1 MIDVLILGGGPA
13 GYTAA
18 LYAARA
24 GLSTTVVERMSAG
37 GQMTLTGDIENY
49 PGLVSVDGFTL
60 GMQMQQGA
68 EAFGAATHYA
78 EVTSVELEGECKR
91 VFTTDGVLEARTVIV
106 ATGANPRPLGLP
118 SEADWIGNGV
128 HYCAHCDGRFYKDK
142 TVAVI
147 GGGNSA
153 VSDALYLSRICK
165 TVYLV
170 HRRRELRAAKVYHE
184 ALFAA
189 PNVEVVWEH
198 TVKELLATDR
208 LTGIRLASTVDNTE
222 KALPCDGVFVSI
234 GREPVTAF
242 LNGAL
247 PTDEHGYL
255 VADETTQT
263 PVRGVFAA
271 GDVRRKAL
279 RQIVTAT
286 ADGAVAA
293 HFAGDYL
300 EKQG

>member
-49 PGLVSVDGFTL
+49 PGVASVDGFTL

-68 EAFGAATHYA
+68 EAFGAKTHYA
-78 EVTSVELEGECKR
+78 EVTSVELAGQPKR

-118 SEADWIGNGV
+118 SEAKWIGNGV

-153 VSDALYLSRICK
+153 VSDALYLSHFCK

-170 HRRRELRAAKVYHE
+170 HRRDTLRAAKVYHE

-189 PNVEVVWEH
+189 PNVRIVWEH
-198 TVKELLATDR
+198 TVKDLLTEER
-208 LTGIRLASTVDNTE
+208 LTGIQLASTVDGTE

-234 GREPVTAF
+234 GREPVTEF
-242 LNGAL
+242 LHGAL
-247 PTDEHGYL
+247 PTDEYGYL

-263 PVRGVFAA
+263 PVGGVFAA
-271 GDVRRKAL
+271 GDVRQKAL

-300 EKQG
+300 ERNG